1 MSQIHPHW
9 QSTDEDERVVHIHAA
24 EPATQTVSRRPAA
37 IFGIALSLLIGTVV
51 FTGLRG
57 MYAQITTEK
66 KTVRITAEGLSP
78 VVITVAPGETILWI
92 NEDSIPHLLAS
103 ETLTESNGEP
113 FAPPAIFP
121 SNEYEFVVPATA
133 PGGTHTYIS
142 QTSSDIS
149 GQIVITGTSA
159 GPAAVTRVTTP
170 TPIVPTTSAT
180 PEEIIAQPTPTVR
193 DSDAQILNPA
203 AIPVNPYTVGSNP
216 LPAGSNRAASVTQ
229 HRPATQPNSGSGLW
243 VTVIGAILG
252 MTFLTR
258 RYFASV

>member
-9 QSTDEDERVVHIHAA
+9 QSTDEDERPVRIHSA

-37 IFGIALSLLIGTVV
+37 IFGIALSLLIGTAV

-66 KTVRITAEGLSP
+66 KTVRITAEGLAP
-78 VVITVAPGETILWI
+78 TVITVEPGETILWI

-103 ETLTESNGEP
+103 ETLMESNGEP

-121 SNEYEFVVPATA
+121 GNEYEFIVPVTA
-133 PGGTHTYIS
+133 AGGTHSYIS

-149 GQIVITGTSA
+149 GQIVITGASI
-159 GPAAVTRVTTP
+159 GPATTTQPTTP
-170 TPIVPTTSAT
+170 TQAT
-180 PEEIIAQPTPTVR
+180 PTNIIIPEETIAQPTPVVR

-203 AIPVNPYTVGSNP
+203 SIPVNPYTVGSNP
-216 LPAGSNRAASVTQ
+216 LPSGNNRAASVTQ
-229 HRPATQPNSGSGLW
+229 HRPATQPNSGSALW
-243 VTVIGAILG
+243 VTIFGAILG